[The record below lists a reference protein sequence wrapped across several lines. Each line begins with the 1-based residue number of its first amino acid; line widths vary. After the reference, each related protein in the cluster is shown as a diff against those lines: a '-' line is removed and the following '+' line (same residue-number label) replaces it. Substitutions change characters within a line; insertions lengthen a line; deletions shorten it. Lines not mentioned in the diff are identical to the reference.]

1 MRDPF
6 DRNRNFETNII
17 YYLGAG
23 ASANAIPLVSEMSN
37 ALNKFKNFIE
47 KEYESR
53 NFLDKKGFKKQNI
66 TETDFKDFCLRYIRG
81 CKLNCVK

>member
-37 ALNKFKNFIE
+37 ALNKFKN
-47 KEYESR
+47 
-53 NFLDKKGFKKQNI
+53 
-66 TETDFKDFCLRYIRG
+66 
-81 CKLNCVK
+81 